1 MTTMDEQ
8 SAIAAMTAV
17 DLPEEDFPLGRL
29 NITLKLRGLSH
40 GEALELQEYSREDGV
55 TNAMYERRMLS
66 KAMLWPQMKP
76 KDVASWQNASP
87 AGEIDDVMRV
97 VMRLS
102 GMDKEDAK
110 NAYKSVPSEPES
122 GE

>member
-1 MTTMDEQ
+1 MSTMDEQ
-8 SAIAAMTAV
+8 SVIASLTEV
-17 DLPEEDFPLGRL
+17 DLPEEDFPLARK

-40 GEALELQEYSREDGV
+40 GEALELQEYSRAEGT
-55 TNAMYERRMLS
+55 TNAKYEQRMLS
-66 KAMLWPQMKP
+66 QAVVFPQMKP
-76 KDVASWQNASP
+76 KDIAAWQKASP

-102 GMDKEDAK
+102 GMDKDGAK
-110 NAYKSVPSEPES
+110 NAYKSVSGGPEP

>member
-17 DLPEEDFPLGRL
+17 DLPEEDFPLARKG
-29 NITLKLRGLSH
+29 ITLRLRGLSH
-40 GEALELQEYSREDGV
+40 DEALVLQEYSKEEGT
-55 TNAMYERRMLS
+55 TNAKYEQRMLS
-66 KAMLWPQMKP
+66 QAVVWPPMKP
-76 KDVASWQNASP
+76 KDVAAWQKASP

-97 VMRLS
+97 VLRLS
-102 GMDKEDAK
+102 GMDKDGAK
-110 NAYKSVPSEPES
+110 NAYKSVSGGSES

>member
-17 DLPEEDFPLGRL
+17 DLPEEDFPLPRKG
-29 NITLKLRGLSH
+29 ITLKLRGLSH
-40 GEALELQEYSREDGV
+40 GEALELKEYSQKEGTTD
-55 TNAMYERRMLS
+55 AKYEQHMLS
-66 KAMLWPQMKP
+66 KAVVWPTMKP

-102 GMDKEDAK
+102 GMSREDAK
-110 NAYKSVPSEPES
+110 DAYKSVSGGSEP

>member
-17 DLPEEDFPLGRL
+17 DLPEEDFPLPRL
-29 NITLKLRGLSH
+29 KITLKLRGLSH
-40 GEALELQEYSREDGV
+40 LEALKLQEFGRKEDT
-55 TNAMYERRMLS
+55 TNEQYEQRMLS
-66 KAMLWPQMKP
+66 QAIVWPQMKP
-76 KDVASWQNASP
+76 AQIKSWQAASP

-110 NAYKSVPSEPES
+110 NAYKSVPSGSES
-122 GE
+122 

>member
-8 SAIAAMTAV
+8 SAIASLTEV
-17 DLPEEDFPLGRL
+17 DLPEEDFPLARK

-40 GEALELQEYSREDGV
+40 GEALELQEYSRKEGV
-55 TNAMYERRMLS
+55 TNAMYEQRMLS
-66 KAMLWPQMKP
+66 KALVYPQMKP

-102 GMDKEDAK
+102 GMSKEDAK
-110 NAYKSVPSEPES
+110 NAYKSIPSGSEP

>member
-17 DLPEEDFPLGRL
+17 DLPEEDFPLSRL
-29 NITLKLRGLSH
+29 SITLKLRGLSH
-40 GEALELQEYSREDGV
+40 GEALELQEYSKEEGT
-55 TNAMYERRMLS
+55 TNAKYEQRMLS
-66 KAMLWPQMKP
+66 KALVWPSMKP
-76 KDVASWQNASP
+76 KDVASWQIASP

-102 GMDKEDAK
+102 GMTKEDAK
-110 NAYKSVPSEPES
+110 TAYKSVSSGSEP

>member
-17 DLPEEDFPLGRL
+17 DLPEEDFPLPRL
-29 NITLKLRGLSH
+29 GITLKLRGLSH
-40 GEALELQEYSREDGV
+40 GEALELQEYSKEEGT
-55 TNAMYERRMLS
+55 TNAKYEQRMLS
-66 KAMLWPQMKP
+66 KALVWPQMKP
-76 KDVASWQNASP
+76 KDVASWQTASP

-102 GMDKEDAK
+102 GMTKEDAK
-110 NAYKSVPSEPES
+110 TAYKSVSSGSEP

>member
-1 MTTMDEQ
+1 MSTMDEQ
-8 SAIAAMTAV
+8 SAVVAMTTV
-17 DLPEEDFPLGRL
+17 DLPEEDFPLSRR

-40 GEALELQEYSREDGV
+40 DEALELQEYSKEDGV

-66 KAMLWPQMKP
+66 KALVWPQMKP
-76 KDVASWQNASP
+76 KDIAAWQKASP

-97 VMRLS
+97 VLRLS
-102 GMDKEDAK
+102 GMDKDGAK
-110 NAYKSVPSEPES
+110 NAYKSVSGEPEP